1 VRSLQQLLEVN
12 IDLLTGEMQRFFE
25 GQARLSQF
33 SAEAARDAKQRI
45 EQATSA
51 LKQSGTAA
59 DNRGRQSRSAAQGY
73 SCAGPEGGMSLTPA
87 KV

>member
-1 VRSLQQLLEVN
+1 MTRLMSVRSPQQLLEVN
-12 IDLLTGEMQRFFE
+12 IDLLTGEMQRFFD

-45 EQATSA
+45 EDATSA

-59 DNRGRQSRSAAQGY
+59 DNRGRQSRSAA
-73 SCAGPEGGMSLTPA
+73 
-87 KV
+87 